1 MLALASVQSPAA
13 LQLQTLA
20 RTAASDAVWAL
31 TCRLADI
38 KPLALG
44 DDVVIG
50 ESNGRGSGIFAE
62 RDLLP
67 GEILGRYSGKLLSE
81 AQYQAAWAA
90 GETSG
95 DYAFELGDSEWLVD
109 GEDAATSS
117 WLRYV
122 NHSVRRAN
130 CEAIPCNLFGETYA
144 IYLQTMQPIARGDEC
159 FFDYG
164 SGYWDRELGSSNK
177 LTWQRF
183 KIDNA

>member
-20 RTAASDAVWAL
+20 RTAASGAVWAL

-95 DYAFELGDSEWLVD
+95 DYAFELGDSEWLV
-109 GEDAATSS
+109 GGKM
-117 WLRYV
+117 LP
-122 NHSVRRAN
+122 RRAG
-130 CEAIPCNLFGETYA
+130 CAMSTTRSGAQTARPSRATCSERRTPSIYRPCNQSHGGMSASSITAVA
-144 IYLQTMQPIARGDEC
+144 IGT
-159 FFDYG
+159 
-164 SGYWDRELGSSNK
+164 GSSARAIN
-177 LTWQRF
+177 
-183 KIDNA
+183 